1 MSFLRFARQLP
12 FATERFSMLRGF
24 ILGFHVLLALMI
36 VALVLLQRGK
46 GAEAGAG
53 FGSGAS
59 GTVFGA
65 RGTSTLFSKLTAVFA
80 ALFFVTSL
88 SLAYLGT
95 RGPGEPTSVL
105 ERSVLSTPAPAQ
117 TTAQPPALEP
127 AAPEPAA
134 PAAQPAT
141 PQPAAPQPATPQP
154 AAPQPAAPK

>member
-1 MSFLRFARQLP
+1 
-12 FATERFSMLRGF
+12 MLRGV
-24 ILGFHVLLALMI
+24 ILGVHVLLALMI
-36 VALVLLQRGK
+36 IGLVLLQRGK

-95 RGPGEPTSVL
+95 HTTAEPTSVL
-105 ERSVLSTPAPAQ
+105 ERAARAAAAAPSKAPPPAVTPPATAPAP
-117 TTAQPPALEP
+117 T
-127 AAPEPAA
+127 A
-134 PAAQPAT
+134 PAPDT
-141 PQPAAPQPATPQP
+141 APQTPP
-154 AAPQPAAPK
+154 PK

>member
-1 MSFLRFARQLP
+1 
-12 FATERFSMLRGF
+12 MLRGF
-24 ILGFHVLLALMI
+24 ILAVHVLLALMI
-36 VALVLLQRGK
+36 IGLVLLQRGK

-95 RGPGEPTSVL
+95 RPPGEPTSVL
-105 ERSVLSTPAPAQ
+105 ERSVLTTPAPQA
-117 TTAQPPALEP
+117 
-127 AAPEPAA
+127 PAA
-134 PAAQPAT
+134 PAAPPPGSAREAPAPAT
-141 PQPAAPQPATPQP
+141 PL
-154 AAPQPAAPK
+154 K